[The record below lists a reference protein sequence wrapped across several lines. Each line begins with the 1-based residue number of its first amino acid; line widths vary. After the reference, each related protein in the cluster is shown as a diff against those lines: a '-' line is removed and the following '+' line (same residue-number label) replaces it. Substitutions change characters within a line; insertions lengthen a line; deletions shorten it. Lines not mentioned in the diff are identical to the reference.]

1 MTEHK
6 KKPPAVEGGKK
17 TSMYL
22 VYGEDEYMVSAKAR
36 SLVDRVCPP
45 ADQAFGLEIVEGRA
59 GTVAEAVSAVVRC
72 REALQTVGFLA
83 GSKTVW
89 LRDANFFSDTVV
101 GKSAEVKEK
110 IAFLTADLK
119 AGLAPGQIL
128 VISAGKVDGRSA
140 FFKACKECGELTE
153 YAVSE
158 KTYQAEEQAGERARE
173 MFTRAG
179 LTIGSELLHAFITKV
194 GIDTRQIVQEVEKL
208 SVYMGARKQVSE
220 ADLNAVVSASH
231 EAAVWDLADAVGN
244 RDLTGAVRVL
254 RQLLFQ
260 GENTVGLIFGLEGR
274 FRELLLYRE
283 CMDRRWARLAGQAP
297 WFKVEWSSGPETDAL
312 LSVMGKKD
320 PRQANPYRA
329 GRLADQ
335 ARKFSLRE
343 LVRCHSLTLA
353 AHEQLVSSAVP
364 SDITFEILLVKLL
377 GNKPK
382 AALYSAA
389 EKNA

>member
-1 MTEHK
+1 MTERK
-6 KKPPAVEGGKK
+6 KKQPAAEGGRK
-17 TSMYL
+17 TSLYL
-22 VYGEDEYMVSAKAR
+22 VYGEDEYMVSAKGR

-45 ADQAFGLEIVEGRA
+45 ADQAFGLEIIEGRVD
-59 GTVAEAVSAVVRC
+59 TVAEALSAVARC
-72 REALQTVGFLA
+72 REALQTVGFLS

-101 GKSAEVKEK
+101 GRSADVKER
-110 IAFLTADLK
+110 ITELTADLK
-119 AGLAPGQIL
+119 AGLAPGQTL

-173 MFTRAG
+173 LFTRAG
-179 LTIGSELLHAFITKV
+179 LTIGSELLQEFIGKV

-208 SVYMGARKQVSE
+208 SVYMGGRKQVTE
-220 ADLNAVVSASH
+220 ADLEAVVSSSR
-231 EAAVWDLADAVGN
+231 EAAAWDLADAVGN
-244 RDLTGAVRVL
+244 RNLTGAIRVF

-260 GENTVGLIFGLEGR
+260 GENAVALIFGLEGR
-274 FRELLLYRE
+274 FRELLIYRE
-283 CMDRRWARLAGQAP
+283 CLDRRWARLAGQSP
-297 WFKVEWSSGPETDAL
+297 WFKVEWSSNPEMDAL
-312 LSVMGKKD
+312 LSAMGKKD
-320 PRQANPYRA
+320 PRQSNPYRA

-335 ARKFSLRE
+335 ARKFTLRE
-343 LVRCHSLTLA
+343 LVRCHALTLS

-364 SDITFEILLVKLL
+364 SDLTFEILLVKLL

-382 AALYSAA
+382 AVVYSTA